1 MSLLDDNC
9 LLDDLCFLNNRSL
22 LDDGMGLDKNNYY
35 NQQYDYLEEEVSN
48 NMCNINSILSKIKLY
63 NTEENIIKV
72 RCCFLWWILCIN
84 LLNIYMYCQIV
95 ERKKL
100 VWYGFGY
107 DYVDL

>member
-1 MSLLDDNC
+1 MSLLDDNS
-9 LLDDLCFLNNRSL
+9 LLDDLCW
-22 LDDGMGLDKNNYY
+22 LDDGKVLDKNNYY

>member
-1 MSLLDDNC
+1 MSLLDDIC
-9 LLDDLCFLNNRSL
+9 LLDDNSSL
-22 LDDGMGLDKNNYY
+22 LDDVVLDKNNYYNY

-48 NMCNINSILSKIKLY
+48 NMCDINSILNKIKLY

-84 LLNIYMYCQIV
+84 LLNIYMYYQII

-107 DYVDL
+107 DYVDI